1 MSNNSTLKWL
11 VIALAISLCLNLAS
25 VGFVIGRQ
33 THEHSND
40 VLVTPQTIALQAL
53 PEERLR
59 QLMVQLSES
68 IDPVQQD
75 MLRLRTAR
83 GELHRLLMSDPFN
96 HEAFAHKLEELTASV
111 ARVHGHSNSSLVR
124 ITMHLTPN
132 ERRLVANMIERPRLA
147 GPPAQF
153 WIQRSVNER
162 FDPGQPVEYELRL
175 ASRQGDR

>member
-1 MSNNSTLKWL
+1 MSNDSTLKWL
-11 VIALAISLCLNLAS
+11 VIALAGSLCLNLAA
-25 VGFVIGRQ
+25 VGFFIGRQ
-33 THEHSND
+33 AHDRSND

-53 PEERLR
+53 PEERLQ

-75 MLRLRTAR
+75 MIRMRKVR
-83 GELHRLLMSDPFN
+83 GDLHRLLMSDPFN

-111 ARVHGHSNSSLVR
+111 ARVHGHTNSSFVR

-132 ERRLVANMIERPRLA
+132 ERRMVANMIERPRSL

-153 WIQRSVNER
+153 WVQRRVNER
-162 FDPGQPVEYELRL
+162 FDPGQLVEYELRL
-175 ASRQGDR
+175 ASRQSDR